1 MGVFRATR
9 KGFISRTVMKD
20 VNNPLIVLDIVVRA
34 SLGGAQEAAK
44 AVELNVSTAPFRHA
58 IEEIIS
64 TRHYRVEG

>member
-1 MGVFRATR
+1 
-9 KGFISRTVMKD
+9 MKD